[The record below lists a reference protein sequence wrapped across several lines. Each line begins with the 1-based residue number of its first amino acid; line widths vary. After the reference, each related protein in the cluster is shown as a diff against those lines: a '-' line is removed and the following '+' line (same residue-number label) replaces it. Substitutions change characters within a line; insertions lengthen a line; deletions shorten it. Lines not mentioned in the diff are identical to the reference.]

1 MKNIIDELD
10 FLKKTIIQWNI
21 RRKKIF
27 YCLQLNEQGKI
38 PDPTNTKQYY
48 QSYLKGRNTKLV
60 TRLTIIT

>member
-27 YCLQLNEQGKI
+27 YCLQLNEQEKI

-48 QSYLKGRNTKLV
+48 QS
-60 TRLTIIT
+60 